1 MKLATRQDVLA
12 SYDILDTVPE
22 PEFDDVVAIAQRVCG
37 TKTALVSLVDVDR
50 QWFKARVG
58 FPACETSLDRS
69 VCAHALLADEMLVI
83 PDLAAD
89 PRTAENPLVTGTPHI
104 RFYAGAVL
112 RSPQGVAF
120 GSLCVIDDA
129 PRPDGLTPDQAETL
143 KALARQV
150 MAFLS
155 VRRALTSREQVRA
168 QLAADGDRQLQ
179 AQEIGGIGTF
189 EVEVG
194 TGRLIVSAE
203 LRRIF
208 GLSAFP
214 PPTVAAVQALSVT
227 PSAARHTSS
236 AMRRDGLAPRE
247 VEYQIRRA
255 NDDALRWIIRRTGFT
270 TDSTGSVERMIGT
283 IQDVTDRKHADL
295 RAQALIELGDAL
307 RSEITLAAVIA
318 AAVRTAGETLAAN
331 RCCYAHVDLPTHKLT
346 VEEDWRVSGHA
357 SMAGIFPLGA
367 LRTITTR
374 VTAGLPVVVANVPA
388 AAWLEADAAGPLLRD
403 VKAVMAVPLLRQKQ
417 LAGILLIH
425 DSTPRTWTREETDFA
440 AAVADRA
447 YAAIA
452 RIEAE
457 DQQRVLNNELSHR
470 LKNTLSMVQAMVS
483 QTLRQLP
490 ERQVVRALEERIIAL
505 SKAHDVLLQQSWSA
519 ARIAAIVDQVR
530 DLHGET
536 RFVVE
541 GPNILLGAKATL
553 SLSLL
558 LHELATNAVKY
569 GALSVP
575 AGQVYLSWRIDGEG
589 SDALLVL
596 TWKEV
601 GGPPAVAPERRGFGS
616 RLIGMGVAGSGR
628 AAIDYGTGGLSATF
642 EAPLQ
647 SVTEP

>member
-22 PEFDDVVAIAQRVCG
+22 PEFDDIVAIAQRVCG
-37 TKTALVSLVDVDR
+37 TKTALVSLVDADR
-50 QWFKARVG
+50 QWFKARIG

-83 PDLAAD
+83 PDLLAD
-89 PRTAENPLVTGTPHI
+89 PRTAENPLVTGVPHI

-129 PRPDGLTPDQAETL
+129 PRPGGLTPDQAETL

-155 VRRALTSREQVRA
+155 VRRALTSREQVWA

-194 TGRLIVSAE
+194 TGQLTASAE
-203 LRRIF
+203 FHRIF
-208 GLSAFP
+208 GLPAFP
-214 PPTVAAVQALSVT
+214 KPTVAAVQALSVT
-227 PSAARHTSS
+227 PSAARHTTP

-247 VEYQIRRA
+247 TEYRIHRA
-255 NDDALRWIIRRTGFT
+255 SDGALRWVIRRTGFI
-270 TDSTGSVERMIGT
+270 TDAAGAVERMIGT
-283 IQDVTDRKHADL
+283 IQDVTDRKQADL
-295 RAQALIELGDAL
+295 RAQALIDLGDAL
-307 RSEITLAAVIA
+307 RSETTVAAVIA
-318 AAVRTAGETLAAN
+318 ASIRTAGETLAAS
-331 RCCYAHVDLPTHKLT
+331 RSGYMQVDLPAHKLT
-346 VEEDWRVSGHA
+346 VEEDWRVAGQA
-357 SMAGIFPLGA
+357 SMAGRYPLDV

-374 VTAGLPVVVANVPA
+374 ASKGLPVAVANVPA
-388 AAWLEADAAGPLLRD
+388 AAWLETDAAGPLLRD
-403 VKAVMAVPLLRQKQ
+403 VKAVMAVPLLRQNH
-417 LAGILLIH
+417 LTGLLLIQ
-425 DSTPRTWTREETDFA
+425 DSTPRTWAREETDFA

-483 QTLRQLP
+483 QTLRQIP

-519 ARIAAIVDQVR
+519 ARIAAVVEQVG
-530 DLHGET
+530 DLHGEA

-558 LHELATNAVKY
+558 LHELATNAIKY
-569 GALSVP
+569 GALSVA
-575 AGQVYLSWRIDGEG
+575 AGQVHLSWRIDGEG

-601 GGPPAVAPERRGFGS
+601 GGPPAVAPARRGFGS

-628 AAIDYGTGGLSATF
+628 AAIDYGAGGLSATF

-647 SVTEP
+647 IVTEP